1 MAMGRRTRDEAERAI
16 RNCRPF
22 QNSTRSMRG
31 TRGST
36 RDLGWLSNHR
46 EANRIKELL
55 SRATYVVW
63 SYDTPIGCVTE
74 DDDGNIT
81 KVYFDESH
89 TTTTSHHQGILRV
102 AFSDFETV
110 GTGPWSRSHG
120 RGDGPVRSRPQTSS
134 VRELGSR
141 VDPVSD
147 ARDNGYILGGPRDG
161 YPSRGRMATN
171 HRGVQYDPLVER
183 DTSWERD
190 MVEARMQSR
199 PTRDQM
205 LDPRYGDPNWTPWNR
220 EGSSLPPGADERDAQ
235 RVEQEQAEGRGWR
248 P

>member
-22 QNSTRSMRG
+22 QNSTGSMWG

-36 RDLGWLSNHR
+36 RGLGWLSNHR
-46 EANRIKELL
+46 EANQIKELL

-63 SYDTPIGCVTE
+63 SYSTPIGCVTE

-81 KVYFDESH
+81 KFYFDEYH
-89 TTTTSHHQGILRV
+89 TTTTSHHQGVLRV

-120 RGDGPVRSRPQTSS
+120 RGDGPVRSRPQTAS
-134 VRELGSR
+134 VQELG
-141 VDPVSD
+141 
-147 ARDNGYILGGPRDG
+147 
-161 YPSRGRMATN
+161 GRMATN
-171 HRGVQYDPLVER
+171 HRGVQYDPRVER

-190 MVEARMQSR
+190 MAEARRQAAPVNSPGYQLGR
-199 PTRDQM
+199 TETEQEGTFRRL
-205 LDPRYGDPNWTPWNR
+205 LDPRYADPDWVPNRDREADWVAEERDAARVER
-220 EGSSLPPGADERDAQ
+220 EGS
-235 RVEQEQAEGRGWR
+235 WR